1 MEEPRPNVRVVHV
14 LIVGEHPE
22 ALRAI
27 LDDAGYAII
36 AAGSGAGA
44 LQVLAQHEVAVLLL
58 DVALSDMD
66 GLALAELLRGK
77 EHTRHVPILFVT
89 DAVDAELITRGYRVG
104 AADFL
109 VQPLV
114 PEIVRAKVAVFAELH
129 RQRVQIESSLRE
141 KEVLLREIHHRVK
154 NNLQIVSSLL
164 NLQASR
170 QSSEVRTLFVE
181 TNARVRSIALVHEQ
195 LHRSADFTE
204 IDIYSYLKALTAG
217 LLQTYGTLRTDIT
230 VEGTA
235 SALTIDTAIP
245 CGLIVNELVSNAL
258 KYAFPN
264 ERSGTIAVS
273 LCEEPEGVMLQVSD
287 NGIGIADTV
296 DIEHAPTMGMQLVR
310 SLAQQLG
317 GTIDLVR
324 DHGTRVRIRFPR
336 PRAMS

>member
-1 MEEPRPNVRVVHV
+1 
-14 LIVGEHPE
+14 
-22 ALRAI
+22 
-27 LDDAGYAII
+27 
-36 AAGSGAGA
+36 
-44 LQVLAQHEVAVLLL
+44 
-58 DVALSDMD
+58 
-66 GLALAELLRGK
+66 
-77 EHTRHVPILFVT
+77 
-89 DAVDAELITRGYRVG
+89 
-104 AADFL
+104 
-109 VQPLV
+109 
-114 PEIVRAKVAVFAELH
+114 
-129 RQRVQIESSLRE
+129 
-141 KEVLLREIHHRVK
+141 
-154 NNLQIVSSLL
+154 
-164 NLQASR
+164 
-170 QSSEVRTLFVE
+170 
-181 TNARVRSIALVHEQ
+181 VHEQ
-195 LHRSADFTE
+195 LHRSDDFSA